1 MYIVITGSN
10 IQFKCCIVMTERE
23 NQVSTFYFKYIFIFP
38 SVEFTHFSIQQIF
51 MEYLGSSS
59 LDLSFLIVF
68 LLLLLEKRSK
78 EAK

>member
-1 MYIVITGSN
+1 
-10 IQFKCCIVMTERE
+10 MTERE

-59 LDLSFLIVF
+59 LDLSFLIVPF
-68 LLLLLEKRSK
+68 IVIIRK
-78 EAK
+78 EIQRG